1 MCYVVM
7 SLFLDEFRSRA
18 RLRLYLIGL
27 LLLRGDLMEGHLY
40 VLVKFPSNNVFNIFL
55 PHTDEEG

>member
-27 LLLRGDLMEGHLY
+27 LLLQGDLTEGHLY
-40 VLVKFPSNNVFNIFL
+40 VLVKFPSNNVNIFL
-55 PHTDEEG
+55 THTDEEG